1 MILRNKLIVII
12 KEQTKL
18 IRQIKTLNN
27 GKMLV
32 LSIRIVQWVL
42 KIFKGIILIKNNLHP
57 EKQYPNSL
65 KDLQCIENSINSKLK
80 LKYKTEIKIYNKTL
94 ISPNLSLSKVIV
106 QNLKNHK
113 FILKN
118 KKVWKNLKTKA

>member
-1 MILRNKLIVII
+1 M
-12 KEQTKL
+12 

-27 GKMLV
+27 SKMLV

-42 KIFKGIILIKNNLHP
+42 KIFKGIIPIKNNLHP